1 MYKNMI
7 RVRLVRL
14 LFLLMTTF
22 VYSQQKIEYYNYGYD
37 GMEKI
42 GRVSDSMVVYSN
54 YKSRPLIR
62 EEVCD
67 SILDNYRKLK
77 NGSLVIK
84 IKSATVFGRL
94 EIIRKHKLI
103 AVNYYYERI
112 EYVNGLVEIY
122 KKPIIN
128 EKKRVVKK

>member
-42 GRVSDSMVVYSN
+42 GRVSDSMLVYSN

-103 AVNYYYERI
+103 AVNYYYEKV
-112 EYVNGLVEIY
+112 EYTNGLVEIY

-128 EKKRVVKK
+128 GKKRVMKK